1 MLYPLELRA
10 QGGNAYY
17 QLDYIEEEKRLDVLG
32 QCGDCRGTWQMR
44 SGARF

>member
-32 QCGDCRGTWQMR
+32 QAATAEARGK
-44 SGARF
+44 